1 MAHKAESFKV
11 NDEKQTI
18 IIYSNV
24 EVPAGEKFLIDR
36 YLDKGYTPLFEEK
49 KKSKTVPEMRKELK
63 AKDKEAYE
71 EFERIYNTKVSKNA
85 SKKEKS
91 EAGFFG
97 ACRYYAEWAKKNG
110 KK

>member
-11 NDEKQTI
+11 DDKKQAI

-36 YLDKGYTPLFEEK
+36 YLDKGYIPLFEEK
-49 KKSKTVPEMRKELK
+49 KKSKSVDEMRKELK
-63 AKDKEAYE
+63 ADKETLE
-71 EFERIYNTKVSKNA
+71 KFETVYASKAPENA
-85 SKKEKS
+85 TKKEKS
-91 EAGFFG
+91 QYGFFG
-97 ACRYYAEWAKKNG
+97 ACKVYAEWAKKNG